1 MNAKSR
7 DDAAQRRVFHEV
19 RRFVVVA
26 LLLLPLLA
34 TSRPAQA
41 VDVQSLFGEL
51 CQYYVLDS
59 DTCAA
64 KAVLECLTKSGG
76 NLGVMQQCAA
86 DYDPEARKFIDIYGA
101 ATKPDYVRLI
111 ELAGPVIA
119 CKLLPPGPPT
129 NILCSAAL
137 KPIVTK
143 AFGKAAKIYDAAS
156 KGDWLTVIYVVGDP
170 TIACSVAPSFPGKDL
185 TCGAVAQLLV
195 EGGKL
200 LKQGAQ
206 AGVDAL
212 ESGAA
217 ALGNLASAGLK
228 GLGLGTA
235 GVAPET
241 TFYANNA
248 KPLLHRRAL
257 KAVMA
262 TGNSPFLGFDEA
274 MLKQCVSYVSMG
286 AINSS
291 PSDYHVKTCQ
301 YRSQQLHNEASAL
314 ANLVRVAPAA
324 YFENVNATAS
334 LLQATNFWS
343 GTAEQFVAGM
353 GKLPRPKWSEEGF
366 KSLPSPF
373 SAVLGNCYA
382 NTKAAFPVPI
392 GPPASAWEASL
403 YPPNLWGWVCGSAGN
418 RLALAM
424 SLEKARLTK
433 QVIPLLAGA
442 GCILAKTGDS
452 SLKFDCNNGKALA
465 MCHALL
471 PDANPKTRCRKGA
484 SFETMTV
491 APIQMSGQPVMG
503 VQPPAPSVSRSVI
516 EPVRSPAERAP
527 PVEAIPPLPTVLGA
541 AARPALLNLEAE
553 DSVNAGRVTVTGGRA
568 GVQPMAQF
576 GSGWSGDAQLFWA
589 GASVGAALELTVD
602 VPVAGEYA
610 MEIYVTRAPDYGD
623 VRVSVNGQPM
633 DYPLTLYAPRVMAPI
648 PAQAGRFALRAGP
661 NTIRFDIADKYAAS
675 TGYFV
680 GIDRVR
686 FYPTGR

>member
-1 MNAKSR
+1 MNATYTS
-7 DDAAQRRVFHEV
+7 DIAPRRASCGMSHLALA
-19 RRFVVVA
+19 A

-34 TSRPAQA
+34 VSRPAQA
-41 VDVQSLFGEL
+41 VDVQSLFSEL

-76 NLGVMQQCAA
+76 NMGAMQQCAA

-101 ATKPDYVRLI
+101 TTKPDYVRLI

-170 TIACSVAPSFPGKDL
+170 TIACSVVPSFPGKDI
-185 TCGAVAQLLV
+185 TCGAVAQVLV
-195 EGGKL
+195 AGAKL
-200 LKQGAQ
+200 LKAGAQ

-212 ESGAA
+212 ESGVE
-217 ALGNLASAGLK
+217 ALGNLASAGLES
-228 GLGLGTA
+228 LGLGGA
-235 GVAPET
+235 GVAPEDI
-241 TFYANNA
+241 FYRGQAR
-248 KPLLHRRAL
+248 PLLHRRAL

-262 TGNSPFLGFDEA
+262 TGNPPFLGFDEA
-274 MLKQCVSYVSMG
+274 MRKQCVSYVSMG
-286 AINSS
+286 AVNAS
-291 PSDYHVKTCQ
+291 PGDWHVKACQ
-301 YRSQQLHNEASAL
+301 TRSQQLHAEASAL

-324 YFENVNATAS
+324 YFENIGAAAS

-343 GTAEQFVAGM
+343 GKAEQFVASM

-366 KSLPSPF
+366 KTLPSPF

-418 RLALAM
+418 RLAATM
-424 SLEKARLTK
+424 WVEKERLTK
-433 QVIPLLAGA
+433 QVIPQLASA
-442 GCILAKTGDS
+442 GCVLAKTGDG

-471 PDANPKTRCRKGA
+471 PDANPKTRCRKSA
-484 SFETMTV
+484 SFGKLTV
-491 APIQMSGQPVMG
+491 VPAQMIGQPMTS
-503 VQPPAPSVSRSVI
+503 VQSPAPAANRSVV
-516 EPVRSPAERAP
+516 EAVRSPAERAP
-527 PVEAIPPLPTVLGA
+527 VAVAVPPVRAASGA
-541 AARPALLNLEAE
+541 AARPTLLNLEAE
-553 DSVNAGRVTVTGGRA
+553 ESASAGRVTVTGGRA
-568 GVQPMAQF
+568 GVQPMLQF

-589 GASVGAALELTVD
+589 GASVGAVLELTVD
-602 VPVAGEYA
+602 VPVGGEYA
-610 MEIYVTRAPDYGD
+610 MEIHMTRAPDYAD

-633 DYPLTLYAPRVMAPI
+633 DYPLSLYAPRVMAPI
-648 PAQAGRFALRAGP
+648 PAQAGRFTLRAGS
-661 NTIRFDIADKYAAS
+661 NTIRFEIADKNGAS
-675 TGYFV
+675 SGYFV
-680 GIDRVR
+680 GIDSVR

>member
-1 MNAKSR
+1 MNESFRSGALR
-7 DDAAQRRVFHEV
+7 GAAARGM
-19 RRFVVVA
+19 RRFAAAA
-26 LLLLPLLA
+26 LLLLPLLTVSPSA
-34 TSRPAQA
+34 RA
-41 VDVQSLFGEL
+41 VNVQSLFGEL

-76 NLGVMQQCAA
+76 NTSAMQQCAA
-86 DYDPEARKFIDIYGA
+86 NHDPKAQKFIDIYGA
-101 ATKPDYVRLI
+101 AIKPDYFRLI

-119 CKLLPPGPPT
+119 CKLLPPGPPAD
-129 NILCSAAL
+129 ILCSTVL

-170 TIACSVAPSFPGKDL
+170 TIACSVVPSFPGKDL

-206 AGVDAL
+206 AGIDVL
-212 ESGAA
+212 ESGVE
-217 ALGNLASAGLK
+217 ALGNLASAGL
-228 GLGLGTA
+228 GSLGLGGA

-241 TFYANNA
+241 TFYANYA

-262 TGNSPFLGFDEA
+262 TGNPPFLGFDEA
-274 MLKQCVSYVSMG
+274 MLKQCASQVHMG
-286 AINSS
+286 LGTSGDAG
-291 PSDYHVKTCQ
+291 DFKKCQ
-301 YRSQQLHNEASAL
+301 YLSQRLHDEASAL
-314 ANLVRVAPAA
+314 ANLVRVAPGA

-334 LLQATNFWS
+334 LLQATDFWS
-343 GTAEQFVAGM
+343 GKAEQFVAAM

-392 GPPASAWEASL
+392 GPKPVGAWEAAL
-403 YPPNLWGWVCGSAGN
+403 YPPNLWGWVCGAAGA

-424 SLEKARLTK
+424 TLEKARLTK
-433 QVIPLLAGA
+433 QVIPQLAGA
-442 GCILAKTGDS
+442 GCVLAKTGDS
-452 SLKFDCNNGKALA
+452 SLKFDCSNGKALA

-484 SFETMTV
+484 SFETLTV
-491 APIQMSGQPVMG
+491 APAQMSGPPVTG
-503 VQPPAPSVSRSVI
+503 VQPPA
-516 EPVRSPAERAP
+516 ERAP
-527 PVEAIPPLPTVLGA
+527 VAAAVPPVRAAPGA
-541 AARPALLNLEAE
+541 AARPTLLNLEAE
-553 DSVNAGRVTVTGGRA
+553 DSISAGRVTATGGRA
-568 GVQPMAQF
+568 VVQPMQQF
-576 GSGWSGDAQLFWA
+576 GSGWSGDSQLFWT
-589 GASVGAALELTVD
+589 GGSVGAALELAVD

-610 MEIYVTRAPDYGD
+610 AEIYVTRAPDYGD
-623 VRVSVNGQPM
+623 VRASVNGQPIG
-633 DYPLTLYAPRVMAPI
+633 YLLSLYSPRVMAPV
-648 PAQAGRFALRAGP
+648 PTQAGRFALKAGL
-661 NTIRFDIADKYAAS
+661 NTIRFEIAGKYAAS

-686 FYPTGR
+686 LYPTGR